1 MAFDSGERVK
11 ENDEMI
17 TLVNVSNILTL
28 LQIKITL
35 IAIQLVRVGLIT
47 SIST

>member
-1 MAFDSGERVK
+1 MASDSGERVK
-11 ENDEMI
+11 ENDEI
-17 TLVNVSNILTL
+17 TLVNVSNTLTL